1 MDIKFFHR
9 DFSAE
14 IIAPRSK
21 NEVSML
27 EWNAIGGPEK
37 AQIDVSGQDVWEF
50 IERLRCPV
58 KIYNDRHKV
67 IWWGYVDGVT
77 INDSNLQVSVNL
89 TEFANRVRVS
99 YSQVNVAG
107 TIGEKAISAWAEDAT
122 SRNEYGKREK
132 SVFLSQGTSEQA
144 LNLQRTLLDRWKYPI
159 PGSKLTSS
167 AGELT
172 AKISCVGWWQSLDWV
187 YYENDSGKEGYEES
201 GSSDQNLGDNSAR
214 QIVAQSFQ
222 VSSAVG
228 WEAQTIRLRLK
239 KVGTPS
245 DTVSVS
251 LCADGGGVPGTILAS
266 ASFSGASLGEY
277 QEWIEFT
284 LSARVALSTSTTYW
298 IRVLRSGSISSNN
311 YYVLAVNQDL
321 GYVNGMLKIYTGS
334 SWVTRSPDA
343 DMLFAVGGVEET
355 TSQLETMINTSGEF
369 ITAVDV
375 DVDSGVYSCPYRDGD
390 QFALAEIIELLNSG
404 TTNHRRVLADVD
416 ENRRARLYEEPVA
429 GSYDNLMTKHGEFF
443 DYLGKPVKAEDIR
456 PGGWMRLKD
465 VVPAST
471 DTTLLA
477 DMTRFFVESVVYYP
491 KDQRVDIVPRDQ
503 SKILKFGG
511 I

>member
-1 MDIKFFHR
+1 
-9 DFSAE
+9 
-14 IIAPRSK
+14 
-21 NEVSML
+21 ML
-27 EWNAIGGPEK
+27 GWNAIGGPEK

-58 KIYNDRHKV
+58 KIYNDRQMV
-67 IWWGYVDGVT
+67 IWWGYVNGVT
-77 INDSNLQVSVNL
+77 INDGKLQVNVNL
-89 TEFANRVRVS
+89 TEFANRIRVS

-107 TIGEKAISAWAEDAT
+107 TIGEKAITTWAEDAT

-144 LNLQRTLLDRWKYPI
+144 LNLQQTLLDRWKYPI

-167 AGELT
+167 TGELK

-187 YYENDSGKEGYEES
+187 YYENDAGKEGYEES
-201 GSSDQNLGDNSAR
+201 GSADQNMGDSSSR
-214 QIVAQSFQ
+214 QKIAQSFQ
-222 VSSAVG
+222 VSSAVD

-239 KVGTPS
+239 KVGIPT
-245 DTVSVS
+245 DNVNVS
-251 LCADGGGVPGTILAS
+251 LWTNSAGGIPESLLAS
-266 ASFSGASLGEY
+266 ASFSGANLGEY

-284 LSARVALSTSTTYW
+284 LSSRVTLSTSVAYW
-298 IRVLRSGSISSNN
+298 IVVERSGAINANN
-311 YYVLAVNQDL
+311 YYVIAVNEDL
-321 GYVNGMLKIYTGS
+321 GYANGELIIYSGSTWVN
-334 SWVTRSPDA
+334 RSPDA

-355 TSQLETMINTSGEF
+355 TSQLKTMIDTSGEF

-375 DVDSGVYSCPYRDGD
+375 DVESGVYSCPYREGD
-390 QFALAEIIELLNSG
+390 QYALAEIIELLNSG
-404 TTNHRRVLADVD
+404 TTNLRRILADMD
-416 ENRRARLYEEPVA
+416 ENRRARIYEEPVA
-429 GSYDNLMTKHGEFF
+429 GLYDNLMTKHGKFF

-491 KDQRVDIVPRDQ
+491 KDERVDIVPRDQ
-503 SKILKFGG
+503 TKLLRFGG